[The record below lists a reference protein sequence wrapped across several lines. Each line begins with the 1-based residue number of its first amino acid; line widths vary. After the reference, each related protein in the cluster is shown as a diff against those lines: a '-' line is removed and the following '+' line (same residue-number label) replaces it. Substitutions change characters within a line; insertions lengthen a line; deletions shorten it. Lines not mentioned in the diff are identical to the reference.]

1 MAWSTPHQGLFL
13 AAGQA
18 AQFSVTWGSDW
29 HGVQLI
35 SPRLDLSGGGS
46 GDLPEGNRILLVQW
60 QGTGEEAVFGG
71 PANLIHYV
79 GIQNTSGVDIW
90 FHLEGGAVQ

>member
-1 MAWSTPHQGLFL
+1 MAWATPPQGLFL

-35 SPRLDLSGGGS
+35 SPRLDSSGGGS
-46 GDLPEGNRILLVQW
+46 GEAGNRILLVQW
-60 QGTGEEAVFGG
+60 QGTGDEAVFGG
-71 PANLIHYV
+71 PSNKIHYL